1 MVSNH
6 KEQRVLVTVIV
17 FNEGG
22 KLRTTLKRF
31 PENPPYDVVVMDDGS
46 SDGVREVASEFPF
59 AYLRHEVNS
68 GVGASLRT
76 VFRYAEDNGYDIIVV
91 MAGNAKMHPSD
102 IPNLLKPIREDGY
115 DYVQGSRYL
124 SGSRSE
130 NLPLFRKIMIPL
142 FTWFVR
148 LFVGYKGT
156 DVTCGMRAYRLEIVK
171 HPRIDITQPWLDR
184 YEMEYY
190 IHYYAIKL
198 GYRLTEAPV
207 SMTYPPDMKNYSKIR
222 AITGW
227 WSMIRPWVY
236 LVLHLRR

>member
-1 MVSNH
+1 MTDNNM
-6 KEQRVLVTVIV
+6 EPRVLVAVIV
-17 FNEGG
+17 FNEGE

-31 PENPPYDVVVMDDGS
+31 PDGAPYDVLVMDDGS
-46 SDGVREVASEFPF
+46 SDGVREVSSEFPF
-59 AYLRHEVNS
+59 AYLRHDHNC

-76 VFRYAEDNGYDIIVV
+76 VFSYAGEKGYEILVV
-91 MAGNAKMHPSD
+91 MAGNAKMHPAD
-102 IPNLLKPIREDGY
+102 IPSLLKPILEDGY

-124 SGSRSE
+124 TGSRSE
-130 NLPLFRKIMIPL
+130 NLPIFRKLMIPL

-148 LFVGYKGT
+148 VFVGYKGT
-156 DVTCGMRAYRLEIVK
+156 DVTCGMRAYRLEIVR
-171 HPRIDITQPWLDR
+171 HPKLDITQKWLDR

-190 IHYYAIKL
+190 LHFYAINL
-198 GYRLTEAPV
+198 GYKITEAPV

-236 LVLHLRR
+236 LVLHIRR